1 MIARNLEQQ
10 QAICAVLAEDRKN
23 WYRMPTDS
31 EFSTLE
37 AVASVLELL
46 SVLLMLFQVRNV
58 SPSLLSVHLSATLWM
73 NVIVP
78 LPMTVP

>member
-23 WYRMPTDS
+23 WHRMPTDS
-31 EFSTLE
+31 KFSTLE
-37 AVASVLELL
+37 AVASVLEPL

-58 SPSLLSVHLSATLWM
+58 SLSLLSVHLSATLWM
-73 NVIVP
+73 NVIMP